1 VIKLADQAERLR
13 ALARTKEDCLPQ
25 KSMHADFSRVIA
37 VVSGKGGVGK
47 TNLVVNLA
55 LSLGQLGEKTII
67 LDADVGLA
75 NVDILMGLSASASLA
90 DVLQGRR
97 ELKEV
102 MLRGPYNV
110 AVIPGGSALAEVFS
124 LDSQQ
129 QEQLNARLAAFG
141 AKKEGL
147 LLVDCPAGIS
157 RNLLALLG
165 LAGEVILLTTPEPTA
180 LADAYSMIKIMER
193 RRLFP
198 KIYLVVN
205 LVSSLKEGERVFARL
220 RETCRR
226 FLSIE
231 PVFLGSIGFDSAVK
245 KAVLKRSP
253 FLIHYPHCAAAQEIQ
268 DIARRLRGAGATLP
282 FPTEEEGNILKRLL
296 ALWS

>member
-1 VIKLADQAERLR
+1 MADQAERLR
-13 ALARTKEDCLPQ
+13 ALARDKDDCLLQ
-25 KSMHADFSRVIA
+25 KIMHTDFPRVIA

-55 LSLGQLGEKTII
+55 LSLGQLGKEAII
-67 LDADVGLA
+67 LDADVGMA

-90 DVLQGRR
+90 DVLQGRM

-102 MLRGPYNV
+102 MLRGPFNV
-110 AVIPGGSALAEVFS
+110 AVIPGGSALAEVFN

-129 QEQLNARLAAFG
+129 KEQLFARLAALG
-141 AKKEGL
+141 EKREGL
-147 LLVDCPAGIS
+147 LLVDCPAGVS

-180 LADAYSMIKIMER
+180 LADAYSMLKIMER

-205 LVSSLKEGERVFARL
+205 LVSSLREGERVFARL

-231 PVFLGSIGFDSAVK
+231 PVFLGSIVFDFAVK
-245 KAVLKRSP
+245 RAVLKRSP
-253 FLIHYPHCAAAQEIQ
+253 FLIHYPQCGAAQEIQ
-268 DIARRLRGAGATLP
+268 HIARRLLGSGATLS
-282 FPTEEEGNILKRLL
+282 FPREGEGNILKRLL

>member
-1 VIKLADQAERLR
+1 MADQAERLR
-13 ALARTKEDCLPQ
+13 ALARTKEDCLLQ
-25 KSMHADFSRVIA
+25 KVNTAGFPRVIA

-55 LSLGQLGEKTII
+55 LSLGQLGEETIV

-75 NVDILMGLSASASLA
+75 NVDILMGLSAPASLA
-90 DVLQGRR
+90 DVLQGRM

-102 MLRGPYNV
+102 ILRAPSNV
-110 AVIPGGSALAEVFS
+110 AVIPGGSALSEVFS
-124 LDSQQ
+124 LDNQQ
-129 QEQLNARLAAFG
+129 KEQLLARLTALG
-141 AKKEGL
+141 EKKDAL

-165 LAGEVILLTTPEPTA
+165 LAGEVILVTTPEPTA
-180 LADAYSMIKIMER
+180 LADAYSMLKLMQR

-205 LVSSLKEGERVFARL
+205 LVSSSGEGERVFMRL
-220 RETCRR
+220 RETCRS
-226 FLSIE
+226 FLNIE
-231 PVFLGSIGFDSAVK
+231 PAFLGSIGYDYAVR
-245 KAVLKRSP
+245 KAVLKRTP
-253 FLIHYPHCAAAQEIQ
+253 FLIHFPQCGAAQDIQ
-268 DIARRLRGAGATLP
+268 RMARRLIGAGAVLS
-282 FPTEEEGNILKRLL
+282 FSGEMEENLLKRLL

>member
-1 VIKLADQAERLR
+1 MADQAERLR
-13 ALARTKEDCLPQ
+13 ALARDKDDCLLQ
-25 KSMHADFSRVIA
+25 KITHTGFPRVIA

-55 LSLGQLGEKTII
+55 LSLGQLGKEAII
-67 LDADVGLA
+67 LDADVGMA

-90 DVLQGRR
+90 DVLQGRM

-102 MLRGPYNV
+102 MLRGPFNV
-110 AVIPGGSALAEVFS
+110 AVIPGGSALAELFN
-124 LDSQQ
+124 LDSLQK
-129 QEQLNARLAAFG
+129 EKLLARLAALG
-141 AKKEGL
+141 EKREGL
-147 LLVDCPAGIS
+147 LLVDCPAGVS

-205 LVSSLKEGERVFARL
+205 LVSSLREGERVFARL
-220 RETCRR
+220 RETCRS

-231 PVFLGSIGFDSAVK
+231 PVFLGSIGFDFAVK

-253 FLIHYPHCAAAQEIQ
+253 FLIHYPRCGAAQEIQ
-268 DIARRLRGAGATLP
+268 VIARRLLGSEATLP
-282 FPTEEEGNILKRLL
+282 FPGDGEGNILKRLL